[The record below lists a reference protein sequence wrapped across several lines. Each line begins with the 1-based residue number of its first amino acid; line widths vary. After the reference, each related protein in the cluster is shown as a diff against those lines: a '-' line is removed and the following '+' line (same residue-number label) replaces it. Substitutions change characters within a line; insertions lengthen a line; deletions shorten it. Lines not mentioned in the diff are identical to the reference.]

1 MLILPSASNQYFCA
15 VFLLITFFFLL
26 EKFFFLV
33 INCVMNSFSSFL
45 FSGTIKRGQIII
57 WRIRWENGK
66 EDMSQKNNSV
76 EGIRYDRT
84 KTWYKRQGD
93 SILRIWRW
101 KSPDKGKDYAL
112 WLNSR
117 GWVLLILLLPST
129 NYLVVVV
136 LL

>member
-84 KTWYKRQGD
+84 KT
-93 SILRIWRW
+93 
-101 KSPDKGKDYAL
+101 
-112 WLNSR
+112 
-117 GWVLLILLLPST
+117 
-129 NYLVVVV
+129 
-136 LL
+136 

>member
-1 MLILPSASNQYFCA
+1 MGLSFIVNVNSSFSFQPI
-15 VFLLITFFFLL
+15 FLCSFLVNYIFFLLL

-57 WRIRWENGK
+57 WRIRRENGK

-84 KTWYKRQGD
+84 KT
-93 SILRIWRW
+93 
-101 KSPDKGKDYAL
+101 
-112 WLNSR
+112 
-117 GWVLLILLLPST
+117 
-129 NYLVVVV
+129 
-136 LL
+136 